1 MPASA
6 ANSTLNQSVFG
17 GSGMS
22 STAAASNRVPEISEL
37 PPAINRVPAT
47 GLAPRSGVASV
58 STPAGGILA
67 NQASSV
73 AAGAAGSAATASS
86 SRGANPSASTSD
98 SGSGYAYDSQYH
110 ALKGKLEYSQST
122 HEWRLRY
129 IPSDGNSTDN
139 YGGSVILA
147 DAGKLKGLQAGD
159 FVAVQGSAGTP
170 GGTPGSFAP
179 LYNVDRI
186 QKQ

>member
-1 MPASA
+1 MA
-6 ANSTLNQSVFG
+6 
-17 GSGMS
+17 

-47 GLAPRSGVASV
+47 GLAPRSGVTRV
-58 STPAGGILA
+58 TTPAGGILA
-67 NQASSV
+67 NQTSNV
-73 AAGAAGSAATASS
+73 AAGANGAAVAATSN
-86 SRGANPSASTSD
+86 RGGNPSTSTSD
-98 SGSGYAYDSQYH
+98 SGSGYAYDSQYQS
-110 ALKGKLEYSQST
+110 LKGKLEYSQST

-129 IPSDGNSTDN
+129 IPPDGNSTDN

>member
-6 ANSTLNQSVFG
+6 ASSTLTQSVSG
-17 GSGMS
+17 GAGMA

-37 PPAINRVPAT
+37 PPAINRVSAT
-47 GLAPRSGVASV
+47 GLAPRSGVTRV
-58 STPAGGILA
+58 STLGGGILA
-67 NQASSV
+67 NQASNV
-73 AAGAAGSAATASS
+73 AAGTNGSAATTSP
-86 SRGANPSASTSD
+86 SRGAIPSASPSD
-98 SGSGYAYDSQYH
+98 SGSGYAYDSQYRS
-110 ALKGKLEYSQST
+110 LKGKLEYSQST

-129 IPSDGNSTDN
+129 IPPDGNSTDN